1 MALKR
6 LTTEEERPMAFSLN
20 YAMHNAG
27 LIPSLENHFI
37 PKPLTQKPLN

>member
-27 LIPSLENHFI
+27 LIETRN
-37 PKPLTQKPLN
+37 